1 MKRVM
6 CAMGVA
12 TALLMSVAPAMAQTA
27 GGTTPSA
34 NAPSV
39 NLVYVGGFAG
49 IGAVQNS
56 STLTGGEAGVRVY
69 RNLDIVVEGGFVK
82 DAVTRRR
89 IDLTA
94 SLATLLQKS
103 TGKTASSDVTA
114 PAKFG
119 LAGVRYVFDL
129 NGDFHAY
136 VLAEAGRASIEYKP
150 TFSVNGT
157 DVTNS
162 LASYGTTLGSDLVST
177 EAVPA
182 FGGGLGIWYTR
193 GMVYADASVRL
204 LSIRTA
210 SQATNVTRAQ
220 FGLGVRF

>member
-6 CAMGVA
+6 YAIGVA
-12 TALLMSVAPAMAQTA
+12 AALVLSTVPAMAQTA
-27 GGTTPSA
+27 GAPAPSA

-39 NLVYVGGFAG
+39 NLFYGGGFLG
-49 IGAVQNS
+49 IGAVQNT
-56 STLTGGEAGVRVY
+56 STLSGLEAGVRVY
-69 RNLDIVVEGGFVK
+69 RNLDVVVEGGWVK

-89 IDLTA
+89 VDLTA

-103 TGKTASSDVTA
+103 SGKTASSAVTA

-129 NGDFHAY
+129 TGDIHAY

-150 TFSVNGT
+150 TFSVNGA
-157 DVTNS
+157 DVTSS
-162 LASYGTTLGSDLVST
+162 LATYGVTLGSDLVST
-177 EAVPA
+177 EAAPA
-182 FGGGLGIWYTR
+182 FGGGFGFWYTR

-204 LSIRTA
+204 LSIKTA

>member
-6 CAMGVA
+6 CAIGMA
-12 TALLMSVAPAMAQTA
+12 AALLLSTAPAMAQTA
-27 GGTTPSA
+27 GAPAPSA

-39 NLVYVGGFAG
+39 NLFYVGGFVG
-49 IGAVQNS
+49 VGAVQNA
-56 STLTGGEAGVRVY
+56 STLSGGEVGVRVY
-69 RNLDIVVEGGFVK
+69 RHLDIIAEGGFVK

-89 IDLTA
+89 VDLTA
-94 SLATLLQKS
+94 TLATLLQKS
-103 TGKTASSDVTA
+103 SGKTASSAVTA

-119 LAGVRYVFDL
+119 LGGLRYVFDL
-129 NGDFHAY
+129 TEDMHAY

-157 DVTNS
+157 DVTSS
-162 LASYGTTLGSDLVST
+162 LATYGVTLGSDLVST

-182 FGGGLGIWYTR
+182 FGGGFGLWYTR
-193 GMVYADASVRL
+193 GMIYADASVRL
-204 LSIRTA
+204 LSLKTA